1 MSSRPFPWPWRGP
14 VNRRVVLAGL
24 LWVALLGAW
33 GLAMRDLVPGAQP
46 SSWPADVAAQA
57 PLYARFDTG
66 WYREI
71 ARDGYGP
78 PPPVGRESEHAFFPL
93 YPYLAR
99 VVHLA
104 TGLGVFRS
112 LLLVAW
118 ASFLF
123 ALPLFLEEARRRGVP
138 EDPWRALPFLLLY
151 PSAFFLQ
158 AAYSDAVFFLVA
170 LLAFRALRT
179 GSVAGAVAL
188 GFVAGFCRAPAAALG
203 PALAVAW
210 WLEENGAAVR
220 WRLRTL
226 APAALLGAAPL
237 AGALSYM
244 FGIGLLKGEPGL
256 FFRVMAA
263 WPERVTSASGGP
275 AAFLGRLAERVSS
288 GEVLRHPGLLVP
300 YALVVLLLGLS
311 VVQLR
316 AGRPSDAAWMTAL
329 VAMPVLTGTDAG
341 IPRYTMTVFP
351 VTLSLAA
358 LLDRRPRLRL
368 AWLAGST
375 VLLLYYSA
383 KFVRWSFVS

>member
-1 MSSRPFPWPWRGP
+1 
-14 VNRRVVLAGL
+14 
-24 LWVALLGAW
+24 
-33 GLAMRDLVPGAQP
+33 MRDLVPGAGP
-46 SSWPADVAAQA
+46 SPWPREIAEEA
-57 PLYARFDTG
+57 PLYARFDSG
-66 WYREI
+66 WYRDI
-71 ARDGYGP
+71 ALDGYGP
-78 PPPVGRESEHAFFPL
+78 PPPQGHESEHAFFPL

-99 VVHLA
+99 IVHLA
-104 TGLGVFRS
+104 TGIGVFGS

-118 ASFLF
+118 AAFVF

-158 AAYSDAVFFLVA
+158 TAYSDAVFFLVA
-170 LLAFRALRT
+170 LLAFRALRARN
-179 GSVAGAVAL
+179 VVGAVAL
-188 GFVAGFCRAPAAALG
+188 GFLAGLCRAPAAALG

-226 APAALLGAAPL
+226 APAALLGVAPL

-244 FGIGLLKGEPGL
+244 FGIGLVKGEPGL

-275 AAFLGRLAERVSS
+275 AAFVGRLVERVSS

-300 YALVVLLLGLS
+300 YALVLLLLGLAAL
-311 VVQLR
+311 QFR

-351 VTLSLAA
+351 VTLSLAT
-358 LLDRRPRLRL
+358 LLDGRPRLRL

-375 VLLLYYSA
+375 LLLLYYSA

>member
-1 MSSRPFPWPWRGP
+1 MPGGITSSPSRTCGTFREPSDPPVRLASGFVSSRPFPWPWRGLD
-14 VNRRVVLAGL
+14 NRRVVLAGF
-24 LWVALLGAW
+24 LWIALLGAW
-33 GLAMRDLVPGAQP
+33 GFAMHDFVPGVAP
-46 SSWPADVAAQA
+46 SPWPPEVSAEA

-78 PPPVGRESEHAFFPL
+78 PPPPGRESEHAFFPL

-99 VVHLA
+99 AVHLV

-118 ASFLF
+118 VAFLL

-158 AAYSDAVFFLVA
+158 AAYSDAVYFLAA
-170 LLAFRALRT
+170 LLAFRALRS
-179 GSVAGAVAL
+179 GSVALAVAL
-188 GFVAGFCRAPAAALG
+188 GFLAGLSRAPGAALG

-210 WLEENGAAVR
+210 WLEENGPAVR

-226 APAALLGAAPL
+226 APAALLGVAPL
-237 AGALSYM
+237 AGVLSYM
-244 FGIGLLKGEPGL
+244 FGIGLMKGEPGL

-275 AAFLGRLAERVSS
+275 AAFVGRLVERVSS

-300 YALVVLLLGLS
+300 YALVVLLLCLS
-311 VVQLR
+311 VAQLR
-316 AGRPSDAAWMTAL
+316 AGRPSDC
-329 VAMPVLTGTDAG
+329 
-341 IPRYTMTVFP
+341 
-351 VTLSLAA
+351 
-358 LLDRRPRLRL
+358 
-368 AWLAGST
+368 
-375 VLLLYYSA
+375 LLYTSDA
-383 KFVRWSFVS
+383 ADE